1 MKIKNPPVI
10 SKFGITSMFNVED
23 RFKNHELLKEY
34 DLRVIFS
41 HWFIKEKANELENKY
56 LQTYPKINYDF
67 DLDNFVNLDGI
78 SEMRYI
84 DESIVNKIRSELYNL
99 KQNSDSFQ
107 ALKEKKQ
114 YAVKFYFVQF
124 IKK

>member
-1 MKIKNPPVI
+1 MKIVNPPII

-23 RFKNHELLKEY
+23 RFKDHELLKEY
-34 DLRVIFS
+34 NLQVIFS
-41 HWFIKEKANELENKY
+41 HWFTKDQANGLENKY

-84 DESIVNKIRSELYNL
+84 DEGIVNKIRNELYDL

-107 ALKEKKQ
+107 MLKEKKQ
-114 YAVKFYFVQF
+114 YTMKFYFVQF
-124 IKK
+124 IRK